1 MADWSV
7 AVKYEIEGD
16 GETMSEA
23 IFPTYAEALACA
35 QLYEMQGRTY
45 LSLNWEEVGPPK
57 WEVNLANGTE
67 IKIVISEVVE

>member
-7 AVKYEIEGD
+7 AVKYETSGD
-16 GETMSEA
+16 GDEKTMSEA

-35 QLYEMQGRTY
+35 QMYEMQGRVY

-57 WEVNLANGTE
+57 WEVNLPNGTE
-67 IKIVISEVVE
+67 IRIYMTEV